1 MASLSGTFAVPNV
14 ILPPFSVSSLKTF
27 VRAQLEL
34 EERHLDNRHPQRPT
48 TPIQSPFVSP
58 VNSPQV
64 TPRTRRRA
72 AVRENNP
79 PESPRRRR
87 VPQRVPQCVP
97 PRVPRAPARQRHI
110 PPPRQRHPRRNV
122 ARQPL
127 DPNAGDVVHSLQGSF
142 NVAYVQVFLLIS
154 NFRCP
159 RCGAIHWIEERTPKS
174 TATDL
179 KFRCCYDGKIELP
192 LINDTPQELRTLLS
206 ETYVNRNGETVFT
219 QRTQEFQR
227 LIRAYNNAVAFTS
240 LGTNIDNRITNNTH
254 NVYSLRIQ
262 GEMYHHLGALV
273 PPDNERVQYAQVYI
287 YDGDEMIQAQQ
298 GNFTGLQ
305 RDILDLLNNLLRQH
319 NPYVTSF
326 KMAYQRIAENP
337 DLRLHLR
344 MIDTR
349 AHDPRR
355 YNRPISNEIA
365 GMIVG
370 DENSPE
376 RRAARDIVIEHQRNG
391 FQRVSELNPSY
402 FPLRYPF
409 MFLYGEQGWHAY
421 IPLSRIDIE
430 ANPELL
436 AWRRNNLDAD
446 LDDNEFDD
454 GDDDGDGEPRCGK
467 GGSRRVSQAQFYNY
481 Q

>member
-1 MASLSGTFAVPNV
+1 MSGISTVLLNHILLS
-14 ILPPFSVSSLKTF
+14 FSVNSLRTF

-58 VNSPQV
+58 VNSPQA

-72 AVRENNP
+72 AIRARNP

-87 VPQRVPQCVP
+87 VPQ
-97 PRVPRAPARQRHI
+97 APAQQRHI
-110 PPPRQRHPRRNV
+110 PRLRQRHPRRNV

-127 DPNAGDVVHSLQGSF
+127 DPNAGNVVHSLQGPF
-142 NVAYVQVFLLIS
+142 NVACVQVFLLFS

-174 TATDL
+174 TTTDL
-179 KFRCCYDGKIELP
+179 KFSCCHDGMIELP
-192 LINDTPQELRTLLS
+192 PINNTPEELRTLLS

-219 QRTQEFQR
+219 QRTQDFQR

-240 LGTNIDNRITNNTH
+240 LGTNIDRRITNNAH

-262 GEMYHHLGALV
+262 GEMYHRLGALV
-273 PPDNERVQYAQVYI
+273 PRDNERVQYAQVYI

-298 GNFTGLQ
+298 GNFEGLQ
-305 RDILDLLNNLLRQH
+305 RDIINLLNNLLRQH

-326 KMAYQRIAENP
+326 KMAYQPIAEHPN
-337 DLRLHLR
+337 LRLHLR
-344 MIDTR
+344 MVDTR

-370 DENSPE
+370 DENSE
-376 RRAARDIVIEHQRNG
+376 WKASRDIVIEHQRDG
-391 FQRVSELNPSY
+391 FQRVSLNSSY
-402 FPLRYPF
+402 FSLRYPF
-409 MFLYGEQGWHAY
+409 MLLYGEQGWHAY
-421 IPLSRIDIE
+421 IPLSLIDIE

-436 AWRRNNLDAD
+436 ARRRNNLDAD
-446 LDDNEFDD
+446 HDDN
-454 GDDDGDGEPRCGK
+454 
-467 GGSRRVSQAQFYNY
+467 
-481 Q
+481 